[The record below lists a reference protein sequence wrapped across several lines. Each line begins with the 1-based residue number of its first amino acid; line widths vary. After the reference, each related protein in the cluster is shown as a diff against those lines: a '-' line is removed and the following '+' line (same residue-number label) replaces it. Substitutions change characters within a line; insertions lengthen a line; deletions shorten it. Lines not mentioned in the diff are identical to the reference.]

1 MNGDDQHRRKQHKSE
16 RRGAAVVEFAICLPI
31 LTTLVLAVIEASNAV
46 YVQQAITSA
55 AYEASNVV
63 SASGGT
69 AIDAQTRANS
79 VLDSLGIKS
88 ASVSI
93 SPAVTS
99 STPLGTQ
106 ISVTC
111 SAPLSANLTSFGYLG
126 APTLRST
133 IITVKL

>member
-1 MNGDDQHRRKQHKSE
+1 MKPLVSQRPTKIKSD
-16 RRGAAVVEFAICLPI
+16 RRGAAAVEFAICLPI
-31 LTTLVLAVIEASNAV
+31 LTVLVLAVIEASNAV

-69 AIDAQTRANS
+69 ATDAQTRANS
-79 VLDSLGIKS
+79 VLTSLGIKS

-93 SPAVTS
+93 TPAVTS

>member
-1 MNGDDQHRRKQHKSE
+1 MPRDERPRPTKHKLD
-16 RRGAAVVEFAICLPI
+16 RGGAAAVEFAICLPI
-31 LTTLVLAVIEASNAV
+31 LTVLVLAVIEASNAV

-69 AIDAQTRANS
+69 ATDAQTRANS
-79 VLDSLGIKS
+79 VLNSLGIKS

-93 SPAVTS
+93 SPAVTA
-99 STPLGTQ
+99 STALGTQ
-106 ISVTC
+106 ITVTC

-126 APTLRST
+126 APTLVST

>member
-1 MNGDDQHRRKQHKSE
+1 MPPSNHRKPTKHKRD
-16 RRGAAVVEFAICLPI
+16 RRGAAAVEFAICLPI
-31 LTTLVLAVIEASNAV
+31 LTVLVLAVIEASNAV

-69 AIDAQTRANS
+69 ASDAQTRANS
-79 VLDSLGIKS
+79 VLNSLGIKS

-93 SPAVTS
+93 TPAVTS

-126 APTLRST
+126 ALTLRST

>member
-1 MNGDDQHRRKQHKSE
+1 MPPSNHRKPTKRRRD
-16 RRGAAVVEFAICLPI
+16 RRGAAAVEFAICLPI
-31 LTTLVLAVIEASNAV
+31 LPVLVLAVIEASNAV

-69 AIDAQTRANS
+69 ATDAQTRANS
-79 VLDSLGIKS
+79 VLNSLGIKS

-111 SAPLSANLTSFGYLG
+111 AAPLSANLTSFGYLG